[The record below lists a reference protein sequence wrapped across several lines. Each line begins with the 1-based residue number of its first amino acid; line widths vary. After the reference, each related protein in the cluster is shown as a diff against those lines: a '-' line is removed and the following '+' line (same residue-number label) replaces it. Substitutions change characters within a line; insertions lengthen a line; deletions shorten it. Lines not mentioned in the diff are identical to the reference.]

1 MDQIRTAP
9 KRAYHF
15 VTSIIEMILL
25 FFYSI
30 FYLTKPSDSLNKD
43 DIDDIRHQRKPGGS
57 SNGNDFNYRGKR
69 SDCKFYMGG

>member
-9 KRAYHF
+9 RRAYHF
-15 VTSIIEMILL
+15 ITSIVEMILI

-30 FYLTKPSDSLNKD
+30 FYLSKPSDSLDRN
-43 DIDDIRHQRKPGGS
+43 DIDDLRRGRKPGKN
-57 SNGNDFNYRGKR
+57 NGNDRNYKGKR